1 MFSMH
6 HFGPFIYVSLHFPR
20 FLEQKQL
27 QMFQKSAIRAMQ
39 YITFG
44 AKNQMRYFLY
54 ENALLLQGFR
64 LTSNHKKLTKFSHY
78 MPENHVNQY
87 VVHHI

>member
-1 MFSMH
+1 
-6 HFGPFIYVSLHFPR
+6 
-20 FLEQKQL
+20 
-27 QMFQKSAIRAMQ
+27 MQ

-87 VVHHI
+87 VVHHIWMTYLLHHKNMSNHTVYRMDLGLVVVVPKY